1 LLRINYIVAIR
12 VETPITFKIMKYGKV
27 IFYLLAYACIEL
39 LNYAVPIINW
49 ELILIMIMAKV
60 VADYLNKHLRND

>member
-1 LLRINYIVAIR
+1 
-12 VETPITFKIMKYGKV
+12 MKYGKV

-49 ELILIMIMAKV
+49 ELILIIIMAKI